1 MLELF
6 PDSARIER
14 GVLSVGRSR
23 ATELAERFGTPLYVY
38 CEETIRARAREVR
51 EAAPDARVFWAAKS
65 FPNVAVLRLL
75 AEEGLGALVASLG
88 ELELARAAGLTG
100 ELLVVHGNAKSEE
113 QLRAGAD

>member
-6 PDSARIER
+6 PDSARVE
-14 GVLSVGRSR
+14 GGALVVGGMS
-23 ATELAERFGTPLYVY
+23 ADDLAEGFGTPLYVY
-38 CEETIRARAREVR
+38 CEDTIRARAREVR

-75 AEEGLGALVASLG
+75 AEEGFGALVASLG

-100 ELLVVHGNAKSEE
+100 ERL
-113 QLRAGAD
+113 